1 MIKRHFI
8 LILLL
13 FALLAAGCNDQPFN
27 TGTIRIRLEM
37 PEQQPGMTVDS
48 IPVSITNQTTGVSYT
63 SLTDRLGEASFELA
77 AGVCRVYIHT
87 TVTRGN
93 MDYILSGG
101 RTNLY
106 FEGGG
111 EALSLTL
118 PLEVTAKG
126 RLIIEELYFGGC
138 LRPDG
143 KTTYVADQ
151 YITVANNSDDIYYL
165 DGLCIG
171 QAGPTTTSRPSG
183 WMLHTDMKEIP
194 LFLMCWQ
201 FPGEG
206 TDYPL
211 LPGERQVIATQAIDH
226 TAGIGGVPA
235 SLDLSRVEWAFWDSK
250 LTGSKITAGVK
261 PLRLVWRSSGS
272 SYALTTNGP
281 TLLLF
286 RPESDI
292 EAWASEPSHLR
303 TEPNQPGKQLFLH
316 IPASWVLDAPNFVS
330 SESTVVN
337 SRLPLAMDAN
347 PGIAGASGMGLAK
360 HRKKLTTPDG
370 SGWCDTNNTL
380 ADFEAA
386 TPSLKTNK

>member
-1 MIKRHFI
+1 MIKRHFTFV
-8 LILLL
+8 LLL
-13 FALLAAGCNDQPFN
+13 FALLAAGCNDHPFN
-27 TGTIRIRLEM
+27 TGTILVRLEM
-37 PEQQPGMTVDS
+37 PEQQPGMTADS
-48 IPVSITNQTTGVSYT
+48 IPVTITNQTTGVSYT
-63 SLTDRLGEASFELA
+63 RLTDCLGEASFELS
-77 AGVCRVYIHT
+77 AGVCRVSIHT

-101 RTNLY
+101 QANLY
-106 FEGGG
+106 FEGGK

-143 KTTYVADQ
+143 KATYVADQ

-171 QAGPTTTSRPSG
+171 QVAPATTSRPSA

-194 LFLMCWQ
+194 LYLMCWQ
-201 FPGEG
+201 FPGGG

-211 LPGERQVIATQAIDH
+211 LPGERQVIAPQAIDH
-226 TAGIGGVPA
+226 TTGSGGVPA

-261 PLRLVWRSSGS
+261 PLSLIWRGSGT
-272 SYALTTNGP
+272 SYLLTISGP
-281 TLLLF
+281 TVLLF
-286 RPESDI
+286 RPESDMT
-292 EAWASEPSHLR
+292 AWASDPSHLR
-303 TEPNQPGKQLFLH
+303 TEPGQSSKMLYLH
-316 IPASWVLDAPNFVS
+316 IPAAWVLDAPNFVS
-330 SESTVVN
+330 SEATVVN

-347 PGIAGASGMGLAK
+347 PGIAGATGTGLAK
-360 HRKKLTTPDG
+360 RRKKLPTPDG
-370 SGWCDTNNTL
+370 SRWCDTNNTL
-380 ADFEAA
+380 ADFEVA